1 MQKQVDKIQIE
12 SFRQQLLKLQSE
24 LTNLSDTSADAAK
37 PVELDQAA
45 VGRLTR
51 MDAMRAQAMAIETK
65 ARRDDQLL
73 RIEGA
78 LQRISTGD
86 FGLCLSCDEEI
97 NTRRLEIDPSYTHC
111 INCST

>member
-1 MQKQVDKIQIE
+1 MDKIQIE

-37 PVELDQAA
+37 PVELDQTT

-65 ARRDDQLL
+65 ARRDDQLV

-86 FGLCLSCDEEI
+86 FGLCLSCDEAI
-97 NTRRLEIDPSYTHC
+97 STRRLEIDPSYTHC